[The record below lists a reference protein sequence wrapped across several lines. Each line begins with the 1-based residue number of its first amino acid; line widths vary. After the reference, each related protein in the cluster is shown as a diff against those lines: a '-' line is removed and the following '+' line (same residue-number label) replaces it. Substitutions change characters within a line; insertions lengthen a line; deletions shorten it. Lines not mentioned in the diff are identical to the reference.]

1 MMALGDGVFRFT
13 SAENEFDLP
22 LPRNLPPGT
31 QVQIEKLPDGTF
43 KMTIMNEAALAA
55 PAARPRQAVPPAADL
70 FVRPKTPLPPQFQ
83 PGRPVEARVV
93 SNPSSGTVR
102 VAVGGSEFD
111 LPLPRALAEG
121 TAVRVTPQGNGT
133 VQVSLPPSVPAGAR
147 PPQAAVATQPAP
159 HPAVHPSVFTVKP
172 DGASPQLPAGQV
184 VEARVL
190 TTQPG
195 NIVRFATADG
205 EIDLPMPRA
214 FPPGAQARIVAQPN
228 GSFVVT
234 VRSEPAAPMPSA
246 AGTAA
251 SSAAQPMS
259 PSQSATSAPQM
270 SATISIKPAP
280 GLPSFPAGQPFNAHV
295 SAQPAATGMVRFTAP
310 SGDFDLPMA
319 QLLPPGTAVRV
330 LPQANGG
337 MTVVPLPDAPDA
349 SAPRAA
355 AQSPSPA
362 DAVRHVVGQA
372 VSKQAGLGN
381 LFANIEKLPFKLDAP
396 MSVRSAAER
405 ILDHRLPLE
414 FVAKP
419 ELLAKAVAS
428 SGLFAERM
436 LAGLP
441 SVHGAPPDLKLAL
454 FVLRHALGSWS
465 SSSADLPGRAG
476 PHLPPPAP
484 GAPPAAQQPSDLAHA
499 RAVAQMPPD
508 EFVPRVM
515 SDTDSALARINLHQ
529 IASLPDDR
537 AAAARGDAP
546 DARWSCEIPVNA
558 DGRTAVFG
566 FVIERDGRHA
576 QQDKDK
582 KKWRVRAALDFDDT
596 GAMEADV
603 RLQGEAVSA
612 IILAERAETVQM
624 LEEAL
629 PLLRDGLTAAG
640 FEVESLYVH
649 LGRGVQEPRPTRHFV
664 DRKT

>member
-31 QVQIEKLPDGTF
+31 QVQIEKQPDGTF
-43 KMTIMNEAALAA
+43 KMTILNEMALPA
-55 PAARPRQAVPPAADL
+55 PVTRPGQPVPLPANL
-70 FVRPKTPLPPQFQ
+70 FVHPKTPLAPQLS

-93 SNPSSGTVR
+93 SNPASGTVR
-102 VAVGGSEFD
+102 VAVGTGEFD
-111 LPLPRALAEG
+111 LPLPRALPEG
-121 TAVRVTPQGNGT
+121 TVLRIVPQSNGT
-133 VQVSLPPSVPAGAR
+133 VQVSLPSSVSAGG
-147 PPQAAVATQPAP
+147 AVTTPAP
-159 HPAVHPSVFTVKP
+159 PAPPPAVHPSVFTVKP
-172 DGASPQLPAGQV
+172 EGTPPQLPAGQV
-184 VEARVL
+184 VEARVTATL
-190 TTQPG
+190 PG

-205 EIDLPMPRA
+205 EIDLPMPKA

-234 VRSEPAAPMPSA
+234 MRPEPSA
-246 AGTAA
+246 APARPGAA
-251 SSAAQPMS
+251 VSSPAVQPSLS
-259 PSQSATSAPQM
+259 PSQPGAPAPQIP
-270 SATISIKPAP
+270 AAISIKPAP
-280 GLPSFPAGQPFNAHV
+280 GLPSFPAGQPVDARV
-295 SAQPAATGMVRFTAP
+295 SAQPAPNGMVRFTAP

-319 QLLPPGTAVRV
+319 RPLPSGMVVRV

-337 MTVVPLPDAPDA
+337 MTVVPLPDAPETA
-349 SAPRAA
+349 APRAA
-355 AQSPSPA
+355 VPSQTPA
-362 DAVRHVVGQA
+362 DAVRQTVGQA

-381 LFANIEKLPFKLDAP
+381 LFADIEKLPFKLSVP
-396 MSVRSAAER
+396 MPVRNAAER
-405 ILDHRLPLE
+405 VLDHRLPLE

-419 ELLAKAVAS
+419 ELLSKAIAS

-441 SVHGAPPDLKLAL
+441 PVQNVPPDLKLAL
-454 FVLRHALGSWS
+454 FVLRSALGSWS
-465 SSSADLPGRAG
+465 SSHADAPLRTG

-484 GAPPAAQQPSDLAHA
+484 GAPPAAQPPSDPAQV
-499 RAVAQMPPD
+499 RAAAQMPPD

-515 SDTDSALARINLHQ
+515 SETDSAIARINLHQ

-546 DARWSCEIPVNA
+546 DARWSCEIPVNV
-558 DGRTAVFG
+558 DGRTAMFG

-582 KKWRVRAALDFDDT
+582 KKWRVRAALDLEDT
-596 GAMEADV
+596 GAVEADV

-612 IILAERAETVQM
+612 VILAERGETVRM
-624 LEEAL
+624 LEDAL

-640 FEVESLYVH
+640 FEVESLYVR
-649 LGRGVQEPRPTRHFV
+649 LGRGAQEQRPMRHFV